1 MSTWN
6 DVEFLQIRAYS
17 DHPEVKKAASIL
29 DEAYFADAARRK
41 HEALL
46 LRDAKKLIASL
57 WLHPSEMFRFTTK
70 TQYFTAKHRK
80 QVWLTPRVLKL
91 FNLMRDIGWVN
102 EAVAAIPPYASSKG
116 DGKGMATIYARS
128 LTFNRLLK
136 RLSIKAVDV
145 NPDLP
150 RLQVTIEPD
159 DLPYLSEEV
168 TIGVDLSKVK
178 VDEYTQWVV
187 DTLEAQWALLKQFE
201 FKAANG
207 NYLPKADLYYH
218 QSTRGKMLRGG
229 RLYAGICTYPK
240 KERLG
245 ITIGGEPVGSLDLSQ
260 IHPTLLLAMEGLQSE
275 AEVMGKDA
283 PEDAYS
289 MPDYE
294 DFTRS
299 HNKVLIN
306 ILFNSKSEDAAS
318 RAFLNTHCWYD
329 EIKKELKFKTYK
341 GRSKA
346 KRLGKPVFSPNK
358 KTEAV
363 RYIEAY
369 KQTHPV
375 FTDVICSNL
384 AGDLQSL
391 DANIAVKVIDLMTQG
406 GFPVLTV
413 HDEFIVRRNDRKF
426 LEIAVSAVTRQV
438 MGLVYGSELAEVK
451 AKWETSSR
459 QEKILISTANIRQT
473 IRLNNQ
479 KELQKTW
486 LPIRLHWV
494 YVGFVKDAA
503 PW

>member
-17 DHPEVKKAASIL
+17 EHPEVKKAASL
-29 DEAYFADAARRK
+29 LVEAYFTDAIRRK
-41 HEALL
+41 DEPLL
-46 LRDAKKLIASL
+46 MRDAKKLVASL
-57 WLHPSEMFRFTTK
+57 WLHPSDMFRFTTK
-70 TQYFTAKHRK
+70 TEYFTEKKRK

-91 FNLMRDIGWVN
+91 FKLMRDMGWVN

-136 RLSIKAVDV
+136 RLSIKAIDV

-159 DLPYLSEEV
+159 DLPHLSEEV
-168 TIGVDLSKVK
+168 TIGVDLTKVK

-187 DTLEAQWALLKQFE
+187 DTLEAQWSLLKQFE
-201 FKAANG
+201 FKTANG
-207 NYLPKADLYYH
+207 NYLPWADLYYH
-218 QSTRGKMLRGG
+218 QSTRGKILRGG
-229 RLYAGICTYPK
+229 RLYAGICIYPK

-289 MPDYE
+289 MPDFE

-299 HNKVLIN
+299 HNKILIN
-306 ILFNSKSEDAAS
+306 ILFNSKSEDAAA

-346 KRLGKPVFSPNK
+346 KRLGQPVFSPNK

-413 HDEFIVRRNDRKF
+413 HDEFIVRRTDKKF
-426 LEIAVSAVTRQV
+426 LEITVSLVAKQV
-438 MGLVYGSELAEVK
+438 LERVYAGVWAEVK
-451 AKWETSSR
+451 AKWETSTDNRAVSLR
-459 QEKILISTANIRQT
+459 
-473 IRLNNQ
+473 
-479 KELQKTW
+479 
-486 LPIRLHWV
+486 
-494 YVGFVKDAA
+494 
-503 PW
+503 

>member
-17 DHPEVKKAASIL
+17 EHPEVKKAASL
-29 DEAYFADAARRK
+29 LVEAYFADAIRRK
-41 HEALL
+41 DESLL
-46 LRDAKKLIASL
+46 MRDAKKLIASL
-57 WLHPSEMFRFTTK
+57 WLHPSDMFRFTTK
-70 TQYFTAKHRK
+70 TEYFTEKKRK

-91 FNLMRDIGWVN
+91 FKLMKQIGWVN
-102 EAVAAIPPYASSKG
+102 DAIPAIPPYASSKG

-128 LTFNRLLK
+128 VAFK
-136 RLSIKAVDV
+136 RLMKKLTIKDIDV

-150 RLQVTIEPD
+150 RVKLTIEPD
-159 DLPYLSEEV
+159 DIPGLTVELV
-168 TIGVDLSKVK
+168 IGIDLAKVK
-178 VDEYTQWVV
+178 VNEYTRWVV

-201 FKAANG
+201 FENADG
-207 NYLPKADLYYH
+207 SHLPWADLYYH

-245 ITIGGEPVGSLDLSQ
+245 ITISGEPVGSLDLSQ

-275 AEVMGKDA
+275 AEVMGEDA

-299 HNKVLIN
+299 HNKILIN

-329 EIKKELKFKTYK
+329 AIKKELKFKTYK

-346 KRLGKPVFSPNK
+346 KRLGQPVFSPNK

-363 RYIEAY
+363 RYIETY

-375 FTDVICSNL
+375 FTDIICSNL

-391 DANIAVKVIDLMTQG
+391 DANIAVKVIEIMTRA

-413 HDEFIVRRNDRKF
+413 HDEFIVRRTDKKF
-426 LEIAVSAVTRQV
+426 LEITVS
-438 MGLVYGSELAEVK
+438 LVAREVLEFVYVGVWAEIK
-451 AKWETSSR
+451 AKWETSTGKKVINLS
-459 QEKILISTANIRQT
+459 
-473 IRLNNQ
+473 
-479 KELQKTW
+479 
-486 LPIRLHWV
+486 
-494 YVGFVKDAA
+494 
-503 PW
+503 

>member
-17 DHPEVKKAASIL
+17 EHLEVKKAASL
-29 DEAYFADAARRK
+29 LVETYFADAIRRK
-41 HEALL
+41 DEPLL
-46 LRDAKKLIASL
+46 MRDAKKLVASL
-57 WLHPSEMFRFTTK
+57 WLHPSDMFRFTTK
-70 TQYFTAKHRK
+70 TEYFTEKKRK

-91 FNLMRDIGWVN
+91 FKLMNQIGWVN
-102 EAVAAIPPYASSKG
+102 DAVPAIPPYASRKG
-116 DGKGMATIYARS
+116 DGKGMAAIYARS
-128 LTFNRLLK
+128 VTFNRLLK
-136 RLSIKAVDV
+136 RLAVKDIDV

-150 RLQVTIEPD
+150 RVQVTIEPD
-159 DLPYLSEEV
+159 DLAELTDEV
-168 TIGVDLSKVK
+168 VIGIDLSKVK
-178 VDEYTQWVV
+178 VDGYTQWVV
-187 DTLEAQWALLKQFE
+187 DTLEAQWALLKQFKFE
-201 FKAANG
+201 NADG
-207 NYLPKADLYYH
+207 SHLPWADLYYH
-218 QSTRGKMLRGG
+218 QSTRGRILRGG

-240 KERLG
+240 RERLG
-245 ITIGGEPVGSLDLSQ
+245 ITISGEPVGSLDLSQ

-299 HNKVLIN
+299 HNKVFIN

-341 GRSKA
+341 GRSKE
-346 KRLGKPVFSPNK
+346 KRLGQPVFSPNK

-426 LEIAVSAVTRQV
+426 LEVTVSLVAKQV
-438 MGLVYGSELAEVK
+438 LERVYAGVWAEVK
-451 AKWETSSR
+451 AKWETSTGKRAVSLR
-459 QEKILISTANIRQT
+459 
-473 IRLNNQ
+473 
-479 KELQKTW
+479 
-486 LPIRLHWV
+486 
-494 YVGFVKDAA
+494 
-503 PW
+503 

>member
-1 MSTWN
+1 MNTWN
-6 DVEFLQIRAYS
+6 VDFLQIRAYS

-29 DEAYFADAARRK
+29 VEAYFADAIRRK
-41 HEALL
+41 DESLL
-46 LRDAKKLIASL
+46 MRDAKKLVASL
-57 WLHPSEMFRFTTK
+57 WLHPSDMFRFTTK
-70 TQYFTAKHRK
+70 TEYFTEKKRK

-91 FNLMRDIGWVN
+91 FKLMKDMGWVKK
-102 EAVAAIPPYASSKG
+102 AVAAIPPYASSKG

-159 DLPYLSEEV
+159 DLPHLSEEV
-168 TIGVDLSKVK
+168 TIGVDLTKVK

-187 DTLEAQWALLKQFE
+187 DTLEAQWSLFKQFE
-201 FKAANG
+201 FKTANG

-426 LEIAVSAVTRQV
+426 LEVTVSLVAKQV
-438 MGLVYGSELAEVK
+438 LERVYAGVWAEVK
-451 AKWETSSR
+451 AKWETSTGKR
-459 QEKILISTANIRQT
+459 AISLR
-473 IRLNNQ
+473 
-479 KELQKTW
+479 
-486 LPIRLHWV
+486 
-494 YVGFVKDAA
+494 
-503 PW
+503 

>member
-17 DHPEVKKAASIL
+17 EHPEVKKAASL
-29 DEAYFADAARRK
+29 LVEAYFTDAIRRK
-41 HEALL
+41 DEPLL
-46 LRDAKKLIASL
+46 MRDAKKLVASL
-57 WLHPSEMFRFTTK
+57 WLHPSDMFRFTTK
-70 TQYFTAKHRK
+70 TEYFTEKKRK

-91 FNLMRDIGWVN
+91 FKLMKQIGWVN
-102 EAVAAIPPYASSKG
+102 DAIPAIPPYASSKG
-116 DGKGMATIYARS
+116 DGKGMAAIYARS
-128 LTFNRLLK
+128 VTFNRLLK
-136 RLSIKAVDV
+136 RLAVKDIDV

-150 RLQVTIEPD
+150 RVQVTIEPD
-159 DLPYLSEEV
+159 DLTELTDEV
-168 TIGVDLSKVK
+168 VIGIDLSKVK
-178 VDEYTQWVV
+178 VDGYTQWVV
-187 DTLEAQWALLKQFE
+187 DTLEAQWALLKQFKFE
-201 FKAANG
+201 NADG
-207 NYLPKADLYYH
+207 SHLPWADLYYH
-218 QSTRGKMLRGG
+218 QSTRGRILRGG

-289 MPDYE
+289 MPDFE

-299 HNKVLIN
+299 HNKILIN
-306 ILFNSKSEDAAS
+306 ILFNSKSEDAAA

-346 KRLGKPVFSPNK
+346 KRLGQPVFSPNK

-369 KQTHPV
+369 KKTHPV

-413 HDEFIVRRNDRKF
+413 HDEFIVRRSDRKF
-426 LEIAVSAVTRQV
+426 LEVTVSLVAKQV
-438 MGLVYGSELAEVK
+438 LERVYAGVWAEVK
-451 AKWETSSR
+451 AKWETSTGKR
-459 QEKILISTANIRQT
+459 AISLR
-473 IRLNNQ
+473 
-479 KELQKTW
+479 
-486 LPIRLHWV
+486 
-494 YVGFVKDAA
+494 
-503 PW
+503 

>member
-17 DHPEVKKAASIL
+17 EHLEVKKAASL
-29 DEAYFADAARRK
+29 LVETYFADAIRRK
-41 HEALL
+41 DEPLL
-46 LRDAKKLIASL
+46 MRDAKKLVASL
-57 WLHPSEMFRFTTK
+57 WLHPSDMFRFTTK
-70 TQYFTAKHRK
+70 TEYFTEKKRK

-91 FNLMRDIGWVN
+91 FKLMNQIGWVN
-102 EAVAAIPPYASSKG
+102 DAVPAIPPYASRKG
-116 DGKGMATIYARS
+116 DGKGMAAIYARS
-128 LTFNRLLK
+128 VTFNRLLK
-136 RLSIKAVDV
+136 RLAVKDIDV

-150 RLQVTIEPD
+150 RVQVTIEPD
-159 DLPYLSEEV
+159 DLAELTDEV
-168 TIGVDLSKVK
+168 VIGIDLSKVK
-178 VDEYTQWVV
+178 VDGYTQWVV
-187 DTLEAQWALLKQFE
+187 DTLEAQWALLKQFKFE
-201 FKAANG
+201 NADG
-207 NYLPKADLYYH
+207 SHLPWADLYYH
-218 QSTRGKMLRGG
+218 QSTRGRILRGG

-341 GRSKA
+341 GRSKE
-346 KRLGKPVFSPNK
+346 KRLGQPVFSPNK

-426 LEIAVSAVTRQV
+426 LEVTVSLVAKQV
-438 MGLVYGSELAEVK
+438 LERVYAGVWAEVK
-451 AKWETSSR
+451 AKWETSTGKRAVSLR
-459 QEKILISTANIRQT
+459 
-473 IRLNNQ
+473 
-479 KELQKTW
+479 
-486 LPIRLHWV
+486 
-494 YVGFVKDAA
+494 
-503 PW
+503 

>member
-1 MSTWN
+1 VS
-6 DVEFLQIRAYS
+6 
-17 DHPEVKKAASIL
+17 
-29 DEAYFADAARRK
+29 
-41 HEALL
+41 
-46 LRDAKKLIASL
+46 
-57 WLHPSEMFRFTTK
+57 
-70 TQYFTAKHRK
+70 
-80 QVWLTPRVLKL
+80 
-91 FNLMRDIGWVN
+91 G
-102 EAVAAIPPYASSKG
+102 SKG
-116 DGKGMATIYARS
+116 Q
-128 LTFNRLLK
+128 LHTFNRLLK
-136 RLSIKAVDV
+136 RLAVKDIDV

-150 RLQVTIEPD
+150 RVQVTIEPD
-159 DLPYLSEEV
+159 DLAELTDEV
-168 TIGVDLSKVK
+168 VIGIDLSKVK
-178 VDEYTQWVV
+178 VDGYTQWVV
-187 DTLEAQWALLKQFE
+187 DTLEAQWALLKQFKFE
-201 FKAANG
+201 NADG
-207 NYLPKADLYYH
+207 SHLPWADLYYH
-218 QSTRGKMLRGG
+218 QSTRGRILRGG

-299 HNKVLIN
+299 HNKVFIN

-341 GRSKA
+341 GRSKE
-346 KRLGKPVFSPNK
+346 KRLGQPVFSPNK

-426 LEIAVSAVTRQV
+426 LEVTVSLVAKQV
-438 MGLVYGSELAEVK
+438 LERVYAGVWAEVK
-451 AKWETSSR
+451 AKWETSTGKRAVSLR
-459 QEKILISTANIRQT
+459 
-473 IRLNNQ
+473 
-479 KELQKTW
+479 
-486 LPIRLHWV
+486 
-494 YVGFVKDAA
+494 
-503 PW
+503 

>member
-17 DHPEVKKAASIL
+17 EHPEVKRAASL
-29 DEAYFADAARRK
+29 LVEAYFADAIRRK
-41 HEALL
+41 DESLL
-46 LRDAKKLIASL
+46 MRDAKKLIASL
-57 WLHPSEMFRFTTK
+57 WLHPSDMFRFTTK
-70 TQYFTAKHRK
+70 TEYFTEKHRK

-91 FNLMRDIGWVN
+91 FKLMRDMGWVN
-102 EAVAAIPPYASSKG
+102 EAVAAIPPYASIKG

-136 RLSIKAVDV
+136 RLSIKAIDV

-159 DLPYLSEEV
+159 DLPHLSEEV
-168 TIGVDLSKVK
+168 AIGVDLTKVK
-178 VDEYTQWVV
+178 VDEYTRWIV
-187 DTLEAQWALLKQFE
+187 DTLEAQWSLLKQFE
-201 FKAANG
+201 FKTANG
-207 NYLPKADLYYH
+207 NYLPWSDLYYH

-294 DFTRS
+294 VFTRS
-299 HNKVLIN
+299 HNKILIN
-306 ILFNSKSEDAAS
+306 ILFNSKSEDAAA

-346 KRLGKPVFSPNK
+346 KRLGQPVFSPNK

-426 LEIAVSAVTRQV
+426 LEITVSLVAKQV
-438 MGLVYGSELAEVK
+438 LERVYAGVWAAVK
-451 AKWETSSR
+451 AKWETSTSKR
-459 QEKILISTANIRQT
+459 TIS
-473 IRLNNQ
+473 LS
-479 KELQKTW
+479 
-486 LPIRLHWV
+486 
-494 YVGFVKDAA
+494 
-503 PW
+503 

>member
-1 MSTWN
+1 MNTWN
-6 DVEFLQIRAYS
+6 VDFLQIRAYS

-29 DEAYFADAARRK
+29 VEAYFADAIRRK
-41 HEALL
+41 DESLL
-46 LRDAKKLIASL
+46 MRDAKKLVASL
-57 WLHPSEMFRFTTK
+57 WLHPSDMFRFTTK
-70 TQYFTAKHRK
+70 TEYFTEKKRK
-80 QVWLTPRVLKL
+80 QVWLTLRVLKL
-91 FNLMRDIGWVN
+91 FKLMKDMGWVKK
-102 EAVAAIPPYASSKG
+102 AVAAIPPYASSKG

-136 RLSIKAVDV
+136 RLSVKAIDV

-159 DLPYLSEEV
+159 DLPHLREEV
-168 TIGVDLSKVK
+168 TIGVDLKKVK
-178 VDEYTQWVV
+178 VNEHTQWVV

-201 FKAANG
+201 FKTAEG
-207 NYLPKADLYYH
+207 DDLPWADLYYH
-218 QSTRGKMLRGG
+218 QSHIGRMLRGG

-426 LEIAVSAVTRQV
+426 LEVTVSLVAKQV
-438 MGLVYGSELAEVK
+438 LERVYAGVWAEVK
-451 AKWETSSR
+451 AKWETSTGKR
-459 QEKILISTANIRQT
+459 AISLR
-473 IRLNNQ
+473 
-479 KELQKTW
+479 
-486 LPIRLHWV
+486 
-494 YVGFVKDAA
+494 
-503 PW
+503 

>member
-17 DHPEVKKAASIL
+17 EHPEVKRAASL
-29 DEAYFADAARRK
+29 LVEAYFADAIRRK
-41 HEALL
+41 DESLL
-46 LRDAKKLIASL
+46 MRDAKKLVASL
-57 WLHPSEMFRFTTK
+57 WLHPSDMFRFTTK
-70 TQYFTAKHRK
+70 TEYFTEKKRK

-91 FNLMRDIGWVN
+91 FKLMKQIGWVN
-102 EAVAAIPPYASSKG
+102 DAIPAIPPYASSKG
-116 DGKGMATIYARS
+116 DGKGMAAIYARS
-128 LTFNRLLK
+128 VTFNRLLK
-136 RLSIKAVDV
+136 RLAVKDIDV

-150 RLQVTIEPD
+150 RVQVTIEPD
-159 DLPYLSEEV
+159 DLTELTDEV
-168 TIGVDLSKVK
+168 VIGIDLSKVK
-178 VDEYTQWVV
+178 VDGYTQWVV
-187 DTLEAQWALLKQFE
+187 DTLEAQWALLKQFKFE
-201 FKAANG
+201 NADG
-207 NYLPKADLYYH
+207 SHLPWADLYYH
-218 QSTRGKMLRGG
+218 QSTRGRILRGG

-289 MPDYE
+289 MPDFE

-299 HNKVLIN
+299 HNKILIN
-306 ILFNSKSEDAAS
+306 ILFNSKSEDAAA

-346 KRLGKPVFSPNK
+346 KRLGQPVFSPNK

-369 KQTHPV
+369 KKTHPV

-413 HDEFIVRRNDRKF
+413 HDEFIVRRSDRKF
-426 LEIAVSAVTRQV
+426 LEVTVSLVAKQV
-438 MGLVYGSELAEVK
+438 LERVYAGVWAEVK
-451 AKWETSSR
+451 AKWETSTGKR
-459 QEKILISTANIRQT
+459 AISLR
-473 IRLNNQ
+473 
-479 KELQKTW
+479 
-486 LPIRLHWV
+486 
-494 YVGFVKDAA
+494 
-503 PW
+503 

>member
-17 DHPEVKKAASIL
+17 EHPEVKKAASL
-29 DEAYFADAARRK
+29 LVEAYFADAIRRK
-41 HEALL
+41 DESLL
-46 LRDAKKLIASL
+46 MRDAKKLVASL
-57 WLHPSEMFRFTTK
+57 WLHPSDMFRFTTK
-70 TQYFTAKHRK
+70 TEYFTEKKRK

-91 FNLMRDIGWVN
+91 FKLMKQIGWVN
-102 EAVAAIPPYASSKG
+102 DAKPAIPPYASSKG
-116 DGKGMATIYARS
+116 DGKGMAAIYARS
-128 LTFNRLLK
+128 VTFNRLLK
-136 RLSIKAVDV
+136 RLAVKDIDV

-150 RLQVTIEPD
+150 RVQVTIEPD
-159 DLPYLSEEV
+159 DLTELTDEV
-168 TIGVDLSKVK
+168 VIGIDLSKVK
-178 VDEYTQWVV
+178 VDGYTQWVV
-187 DTLEAQWALLKQFE
+187 DTLEAQWALLKQFKFE
-201 FKAANG
+201 NADG
-207 NYLPKADLYYH
+207 SHLPWADLYYH
-218 QSTRGKMLRGG
+218 QSTRGRILRGG

-341 GRSKA
+341 GRSKE
-346 KRLGKPVFSPNK
+346 KRLGQPVFSPNK

-426 LEIAVSAVTRQV
+426 LEVTVSLVAKQV
-438 MGLVYGSELAEVK
+438 LERVYAGVWAEVK
-451 AKWETSSR
+451 AKWETSTGKRAVSLR
-459 QEKILISTANIRQT
+459 
-473 IRLNNQ
+473 
-479 KELQKTW
+479 
-486 LPIRLHWV
+486 
-494 YVGFVKDAA
+494 
-503 PW
+503 

>member
-29 DEAYFADAARRK
+29 VEAYFADAARRK

-159 DLPYLSEEV
+159 DLPHLSEEV

>member
-1 MSTWN
+1 MTTW
-6 DVEFLQIRAYS
+6 DVDFLQIRAYS
-17 DHPEVKKAASIL
+17 DHPEVNKAALSL
-29 DEAYFADAARRK
+29 VEAYFADAARRK
-41 HEALL
+41 DEALL

-159 DLPYLSEEV
+159 DLPHLIEEV
-168 TIGVDLSKVK
+168 TIGVDLKKVR
-178 VDEYTQWVV
+178 VNEHTQWVV

-207 NYLPKADLYYH
+207 NHLPWADLYYH
-218 QSTRGKMLRGG
+218 QSHIGRMLRGG
-229 RLYAGICTYPK
+229 RFYAHFCTYPK

-245 ITIGGEPVGSLDLSQ
+245 ITISGEPVGSLDLSQ

-289 MPDYE
+289 MPEYE
-294 DFTRS
+294 EFTRS

-306 ILFNSKSEDAAS
+306 ILFNSKSEDAAV

-329 EIKKELKFKTYK
+329 EIRKELRFKTYK
-341 GRSKA
+341 GRSKE
-346 KRLGKPVFSPNK
+346 KRLGQPVFSPNK
-358 KTEAV
+358 KLVAL
-363 RYIEAY
+363 RYIESY
-369 KQTHPV
+369 KRTHPV

-391 DANIAVKVIDLMTQG
+391 DANIAIKVIDLMTQA

-413 HDEFIVRRNDRKF
+413 HDEFIVRRADRKF
-426 LEIAVSAVTRQV
+426 LEIAVSVIARQV
-438 MGLVYGSELAEVK
+438 LEFVYGDKWAEVK
-451 AKWETSSR
+451 AKWETSTS
-459 QEKILISTANIRQT
+459 KKAIS
-473 IRLNNQ
+473 
-479 KELQKTW
+479 
-486 LPIRLHWV
+486 LH
-494 YVGFVKDAA
+494 
-503 PW
+503 

>member
-1 MSTWN
+1 
-6 DVEFLQIRAYS
+6 
-17 DHPEVKKAASIL
+17 
-29 DEAYFADAARRK
+29 
-41 HEALL
+41 
-46 LRDAKKLIASL
+46 
-57 WLHPSEMFRFTTK
+57 
-70 TQYFTAKHRK
+70 
-80 QVWLTPRVLKL
+80 
-91 FNLMRDIGWVN
+91 
-102 EAVAAIPPYASSKG
+102 
-116 DGKGMATIYARS
+116 
-128 LTFNRLLK
+128 
-136 RLSIKAVDV
+136 
-145 NPDLP
+145 
-150 RLQVTIEPD
+150 
-159 DLPYLSEEV
+159 
-168 TIGVDLSKVK
+168 
-178 VDEYTQWVV
+178 
-187 DTLEAQWALLKQFE
+187 
-201 FKAANG
+201 
-207 NYLPKADLYYH
+207 
-218 QSTRGKMLRGG
+218 LRGG

-341 GRSKA
+341 GRSKE
-346 KRLGKPVFSPNK
+346 KRLGQPVFSPNK

-426 LEIAVSAVTRQV
+426 LEVTVSLVAKQV
-438 MGLVYGSELAEVK
+438 LERVYAGVWAEVK
-451 AKWETSSR
+451 AKWETSTGKRAVSLR
-459 QEKILISTANIRQT
+459 
-473 IRLNNQ
+473 
-479 KELQKTW
+479 
-486 LPIRLHWV
+486 
-494 YVGFVKDAA
+494 
-503 PW
+503 

>member
-1 MSTWN
+1 MNTWN
-6 DVEFLQIRAYS
+6 VDFLQIRAYS

-29 DEAYFADAARRK
+29 VEAYFADAARRK

>member
-1 MSTWN
+1 MNTWN
-6 DVEFLQIRAYS
+6 VDFLQIRAYS

-29 DEAYFADAARRK
+29 VEAYFAEAARRK

-128 LTFNRLLK
+128 LTFNRLKK

>member
-17 DHPEVKKAASIL
+17 EHPEVKRAASL
-29 DEAYFADAARRK
+29 LVEAYFADAIRRK
-41 HEALL
+41 DESLL
-46 LRDAKKLIASL
+46 MRDAKKLIASL
-57 WLHPSEMFRFTTK
+57 WLHPSDMFRFTTK
-70 TQYFTAKHRK
+70 TEYFTEKHRK

-91 FNLMRDIGWVN
+91 FKLMRDMGWVN
-102 EAVAAIPPYASSKG
+102 EAVAAIPPYASIKG

-136 RLSIKAVDV
+136 RLSIKAIDV

-159 DLPYLSEEV
+159 DLPHLSEEV
-168 TIGVDLSKVK
+168 TIGVDLTKVK
-178 VDEYTQWVV
+178 VDEYTRWIV
-187 DTLEAQWALLKQFE
+187 DTLEAQWSLLKQFE
-201 FKAANG
+201 FKTANG
-207 NYLPKADLYYH
+207 NYLPWSDLYYH

-294 DFTRS
+294 VFTRS
-299 HNKVLIN
+299 HNKILIN
-306 ILFNSKSEDAAS
+306 ILFNSKSEDAAA

-346 KRLGKPVFSPNK
+346 KRLGQPVFSPNK

-426 LEIAVSAVTRQV
+426 LEITVSLVAKQV
-438 MGLVYGSELAEVK
+438 LERVYAGVWAAVK
-451 AKWETSSR
+451 AKWETSTSKR
-459 QEKILISTANIRQT
+459 TIS
-473 IRLNNQ
+473 LS
-479 KELQKTW
+479 
-486 LPIRLHWV
+486 
-494 YVGFVKDAA
+494 
-503 PW
+503 

>member
-17 DHPEVKKAASIL
+17 EHLEVKKAASL
-29 DEAYFADAARRK
+29 LVETYFADAIRRK
-41 HEALL
+41 DEPLL
-46 LRDAKKLIASL
+46 MRDAKKLVASL
-57 WLHPSEMFRFTTK
+57 WLHPSDMFRFTTK
-70 TQYFTAKHRK
+70 TEYFTEKKRK

-91 FNLMRDIGWVN
+91 FKLMKQIGWVN
-102 EAVAAIPPYASSKG
+102 DAKPAIPPYASSKG
-116 DGKGMATIYARS
+116 DGKGMAAIYARS
-128 LTFNRLLK
+128 VTFNRLLK
-136 RLSIKAVDV
+136 RLAVKDIDV

-150 RLQVTIEPD
+150 RVQVTIEPD
-159 DLPYLSEEV
+159 DLTELTDEV
-168 TIGVDLSKVK
+168 VIGIDLSKVK
-178 VDEYTQWVV
+178 VDGYTQWVV
-187 DTLEAQWALLKQFE
+187 DTLEAQWALLKQFKFE
-201 FKAANG
+201 NADG
-207 NYLPKADLYYH
+207 SHLPWADLYYH
-218 QSTRGKMLRGG
+218 QSTRGRILRGG

-346 KRLGKPVFSPNK
+346 KRLGQPVFSPNK

-426 LEIAVSAVTRQV
+426 LEVTVSLVAKQV
-438 MGLVYGSELAEVK
+438 LERVYAGVWAEVK
-451 AKWETSSR
+451 AKWETSTGKRAVSLR
-459 QEKILISTANIRQT
+459 
-473 IRLNNQ
+473 
-479 KELQKTW
+479 
-486 LPIRLHWV
+486 
-494 YVGFVKDAA
+494 
-503 PW
+503 